1 MATWASLHTLLWYY
15 LLDVV
20 SSADSSFG
28 GRLLVSQK
36 RAVKKRKTCTSHS
49 ELPTRQVALKCTQ
62 WEPMKTNLGVKVDVT
77 GKYCQP
83 PVPVKERKVA
93 ACKIARSVK

>member
-20 SSADSSFG
+20 SSTDSAFG

-83 PVPVKERKVA
+83 PVPVKESKVA
-93 ACKIARSVK
+93 VCKVARSVK